1 MFVVSA
7 ACRKEIC
14 FPALCSAMPLWM
26 TFLFLYIQE
35 LFILF
40 IYFFKCQFVFLDIFP
55 PSQHFHFLHLNVRNT
70 FKGHLSIDKHF
81 LCTWPACCSQPPLDS
96 KLPAG
101 LLKRTDDLVM
111 LLHREARALYA
122 FLHGYF
128 RGRMVGKPTS
138 RLHKWATQKAAGDK
152 KGIRSS
158 VPIGWEGSG
167 VEQGEGERSCE
178 HES

>member
-101 LLKRTDDLVM
+101 LLQRTDMTWLCCCTEKRGPSTLSSMAILGGGWWESQLQDFINE
-111 LLHREARALYA
+111 LHRRPQGTKRA
-122 FLHGYF
+122 
-128 RGRMVGKPTS
+128 
-138 RLHKWATQKAAGDK
+138 
-152 KGIRSS
+152 
-158 VPIGWEGSG
+158 
-167 VEQGEGERSCE
+167 
-178 HES
+178 

>member
-1 MFVVSA
+1 MFMVSA

-14 FPALCSAMPLWM
+14 FPSFCSAMPLWM

-101 LLKRTDDLVM
+101 LLKRTDMTWLCCCTEKRGPSTLSSM
-111 LLHREARALYA
+111 AILGGGWWESQLGR
-122 FLHGYF
+122 YF
-128 RGRMVGKPTS
+128 KTS
-138 RLHKWATQKAAGDK
+138 
-152 KGIRSS
+152 
-158 VPIGWEGSG
+158 
-167 VEQGEGERSCE
+167 
-178 HES
+178 